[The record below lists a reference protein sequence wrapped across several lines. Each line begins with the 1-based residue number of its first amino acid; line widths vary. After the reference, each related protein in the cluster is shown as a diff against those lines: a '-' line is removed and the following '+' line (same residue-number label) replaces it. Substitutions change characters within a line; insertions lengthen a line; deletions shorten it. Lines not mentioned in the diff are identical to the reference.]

1 MSTESIDLQI
11 SSSWKEPSSSEALD
25 KVFLARPAEE
35 VAPDLLGA
43 RLVSTID
50 GFRTEGV
57 IVEVEAYLGESD
69 PASHAASRIG
79 RTPRNA
85 TMFGPPGFAYVY
97 LLFGIHWC
105 LNVVTG
111 SNGDPCA
118 VLIRAIDPL
127 GGLDVMSNRR
137 GRSKDIGS
145 GPGRVCQAFGITGE
159 FDGHN
164 LSISPLKI
172 IEGWTINPSLIGV
185 SKRIGI
191 SKAESWPLRFYI
203 LGNESVSGSKLR

>member
-1 MSTESIDLQI
+1 MSSESIDLQI

-25 KVFLARPAEE
+25 KVFLPRPAEE
-35 VAPDLLGA
+35 VAPVLRGA

-97 LLFGIHWC
+97 LIYGIHWC

-111 SNGDPCA
+111 STGDPCA

>member
-11 SSSWKEPSSSEALD
+11 FSSWKEPSSSEALD

-97 LLFGIHWC
+97 LIYGIHWC

-137 GRSKDIGS
+137 GRSKDLGS

-159 FDGHN
+159 FDGHD

-185 SKRIGI
+185 SNRIGI

-203 LGNESVSGSKLR
+203 LGNESVSRSKLR

>member
-97 LLFGIHWC
+97 LIYGIHWC

-111 SNGDPCA
+111 STGDPCA

>member
-1 MSTESIDLQI
+1 MSTESINLQI

-25 KVFLARPAEE
+25 KIFLARPAEE

-79 RTPRNA
+79 QTPRNA
-85 TMFGPPGFAYVY
+85 TMFGPPGFAYIY
-97 LLFGIHWC
+97 LIYGIHWC

-137 GRSKDIGS
+137 GRSKDLGS

-159 FDGHN
+159 FDGHD